1 MSITN
6 SPSDYTAIN
15 VDYATGSGFY
25 TDKSAVANLLQVPA
39 FTSSTYPSE
48 SQVGEIIKRVEGMID
63 EKVKRSYRPLLH
75 KNEHYNFEFV
85 NHPMQTYYGG
95 YVGFIQLTTLKLRKV
110 VSLRVWQGNR
120 YIELASAQ
128 AQIKLLENYRDI
140 YSIVLQLPNGG
151 TEFEMLSESAIGGSL
166 SNSEF
171 NNAYGIK
178 TTNDEIVALINEQFP
193 SKTSTFTKA
202 TAAKSLI
209 SSSLSISD
217 LFYAQKDSEDST
229 NLLISSLLA
238 GEDGSECKVKI
249 RTQQAI
255 THTNGSTNLVV
266 ADSSKLVV
274 GMEIEDNNNHIPSG
288 TTITAIVDST
298 NITMSAAA
306 TNTGSGT
313 GTFTAI
319 DTSVPT
325 LATITKFTDKQ
336 DLKRLGSFWTIKDE
350 ARIFFL
356 RDYPYHTQN
365 SVIISYIAGDSRVPS
380 TIHEAATKLTAAEI
394 LRHDDQTILV
404 AETGANISTKEKY
417 DILRKEAMDILSG
430 KGDIVFL
437 VE

>member
-1 MSITN
+1 MTITN
-6 SPSDYTAIN
+6 SPSDYTTIN
-15 VDYATGSGFY
+15 VDYSTGSGFY
-25 TDKSAVANLLQVPA
+25 TDKGAVADLLQIPA
-39 FTSSTYPSE
+39 FTDTTYPSE
-48 SQVGEIIKRVEGMID
+48 SQVGAIIKRVEGMID
-63 EKVKRSYRPLLH
+63 EKVKRSFRPLLY
-75 KNEHYNFEFV
+75 KNEHYNFEFM

-128 AQIKLLENYRDI
+128 AQIELLENFRDI
-140 YSIVLQLPNGG
+140 YSIVLQLPNSGV
-151 TEFEMLSESAIGGSL
+151 EFEMLSETAIGGSL

-178 TTNDEIVALINEQFP
+178 TTNEEISALINEQFP
-193 SKTSTFTKA
+193 SKTSAFTGA
-202 TAAKSLI
+202 TSAKSLVT
-209 SSSLSISD
+209 SNLSISD
-217 LFYAQKDSEDST
+217 LFFAQKDSE
-229 NLLISSLLA
+229 NGARILISSLLA
-238 GEDGSECKVKI
+238 GEDGSECVIKVK
-249 RTQQAI
+249 TQQAI
-255 THTNGSTNLVV
+255 THTNTSNNLVV

-274 GMEIEDNNNHIPSG
+274 GMGISDANNHIPSG
-288 TTITAIVDST
+288 TTITAIVDAT
-298 NITMSAAA
+298 NITMSKAA
-306 TNTGSGT
+306 TNTGSST
-313 GTFTAI
+313 GTFTATELSI
-319 DTSVPT
+319 PT
-325 LATITKFTDKQ
+325 ICNITGFTDKQ

-350 ARIFFL
+350 SRIFFL

-365 SVIISYIAGDSRVPS
+365 SIIISYIAGDSRVPS

-417 DILRKEAMDILSG
+417 DILRKEGMDILSG

>member
-1 MSITN
+1 MGITN
-6 SPSDYTAIN
+6 SPSDYTTIN

-25 TDKSAVANLLQVPA
+25 TDKSAVANMLQVPA
-39 FTSSTYPSE
+39 FTSSTFPSE

-63 EKVKRSYRPLLH
+63 EKVKRSYRPLLY
-75 KNEHYNFEFV
+75 KDEHYNFEFV

-95 YVGFIQLTTLKLRKV
+95 YVGFIKLTTLKLRKV

-128 AQIKLLENYRDI
+128 AQIRLLENYRDI
-140 YSIVLQLPNGG
+140 HSIVLQLPNSGV
-151 TEFEMLSESAIGGSL
+151 EFEMLSESAIGGSL
-166 SNSEF
+166 ANDEF

-202 TAAKSLI
+202 TAAKSLT
-209 SSSLSISD
+209 SGTLSISD

-249 RTQQAI
+249 KTKQTCSASSG
-255 THTNGSTNLVV
+255 TTPLTV

-274 GMEIEDNNNHIPSG
+274 GMSVS
-288 TTITAIVDST
+288 AT
-298 NITMSAAA
+298 NVPTAA
-306 TNTGSGT
+306 TISSINSSTSITLSLATTGSVSGDVIFIAT
-313 GTFTAI
+313 

-350 ARIFFL
+350 GRIFFL

-365 SVIISYIAGDSRVPS
+365 SIIVSYIAGDARVPAP
-380 TIHEAATKLTAAEI
+380 IHEAATKLVAAEI
-394 LRHDDQTILV
+394 LRHDDQTILI
-404 AETGANISTKEKY
+404 AETGGNISVKEKY
-417 DILRKEAMDILSG
+417 DILRKEGMDILTG

-437 VE
+437 IEN

>member
-63 EKVKRSYRPLLH
+63 EKVKRSYRPLLY

-128 AQIKLLENYRDI
+128 AQIRLLENYRDI
-140 YSIVLQLPNGG
+140 YSIVLQLPNSG
-151 TEFEMLSESAIGGSL
+151 TEFEMLSESAIGASL

-249 RTQQAI
+249 KTKQACSA
-255 THTNGSTNLVV
+255 GSGTTTLTV

-274 GMEIEDNNNHIPSG
+274 GMAVSG
-288 TTITAIVDST
+288 T
-298 NITMSAAA
+298 NIPTAA
-306 TNTGSGT
+306 TISSIDSSTSITLSLATTGSVSGDVIFIAT
-313 GTFTAI
+313 